1 MEGAISY
8 TYRILKKLSLYVTDG
23 RYKIDDNIVEN
34 SILPLALGRKNYLF
48 CGDDEA
54 AQRASVVYSLLATC
68 KARGVDE
75 RTWLEDVLR
84 RMPEYELDQK
94 DFSEL
99 LPGTGRRQQSHSHQ
113 NPIETRKLRLTSH

>member
-1 MEGAISY
+1 M
-8 TYRILKKLSLYVTDG
+8 
-23 RYKIDDNIVEN
+23 EN

-99 LPGTGRRQQSHSHQ
+99 LPGTGSR
-113 NPIETRKLRLTSH
+113 